1 MIALSRPGSRAP
13 VKTVKLDFII
23 STTLVLL
30 ASSKRT
36 ILPSG
41 VSRLKAVVVVVT
53 GHSVTL
59 FVVTVVLLELWSEV
73 VSFC

>member
-59 FVVTVVLLELWSEV
+59 FVVTVVFAPEGPGEV
-73 VSFC
+73 DAF